1 MAYSWLISSLSNYV
15 QENNKQNE
23 VFNQKIRLL
32 NEIKLEHPQMTKELY
47 DKIYLHLEYINLG
60 LKKDKS
66 SLINV
71 LPHTVQKS
79 LLYEMYKP
87 IIENFNFFKD
97 FKNSEFVNRVIKRMI
112 YY

>member
-1 MAYSWLISSLSNYV
+1 MS
-15 QENNKQNE
+15 
-23 VFNQKIRLL
+23 
-32 NEIKLEHPQMTKELY
+32 KELY
-47 DKIYLHLEYINLG
+47 DKIYLHLEYINLGLKKDKSSLINVLPHTIQKSLLG

-97 FKNSEFVNRVIKRMI
+97 FKNSEFVNRVIIIRAR
-112 YY
+112 